1 MGRKTLL
8 LRSLVFLV
16 LSAVKNSYSSDA
28 GILSVITEPE
38 SIEVWIN
45 NDFLGL
51 SPVIDKKM
59 PEGTYQIKLVD
70 PLQRSSVYEQI
81 SISKNTRTIVEKKI
95 DSRFG
100 CLKVSSVPQGAKVF
114 LSTELGTTPLVNEFM
129 NPGTYSLR
137 IQHPDTRYDPL
148 SRSITIKQGDTVS
161 LNESLEREKILNKKA
176 LIRLSLGAAAAGG
189 FVWAIIEQGLRQKY
203 TDRYKLT
210 ADNKYKTDSDIAS
223 RCSILG
229 ITIGSACLIGLEI
242 AAFF

>member
-1 MGRKTLL
+1 
-8 LRSLVFLV
+8 
-16 LSAVKNSYSSDA
+16 
-28 GILSVITEPE
+28 VITEPE

-81 SISKNTRTIVEKKI
+81 SISKNTRNNCGKKRSI
-95 DSRFG
+95 HRFG
-100 CLKVSSVPQGAKVF
+100 SLKVSSVPQGAKVF

-176 LIRLSLGAAAAGG
+176 
-189 FVWAIIEQGLRQKY
+189 
-203 TDRYKLT
+203 
-210 ADNKYKTDSDIAS
+210 
-223 RCSILG
+223 
-229 ITIGSACLIGLEI
+229 
-242 AAFF
+242 